1 VNADGD
7 IIRAWL
13 EHYRALG
20 VSHFRLV
27 VHGPPEENA
36 ALLGLREEFRLE
48 IVDTYGGVYT
58 PGEKGRRLEP
68 ILDTLADQWV
78 LLVDSDEFVELP
90 LDSLEATIE
99 ALEHARAD
107 ALAAP
112 MVQRIRRDGSL
123 DSPSVIADP
132 FGEFPLCAPDLYRNM
147 GVRASTAKFPLV
159 RRGRGRRFNPGFHD
173 PPEGAVPGPPSLR
186 GVTHHFKWRASVW
199 ERLRRRAES
208 QHRYRHESIGYLDY
222 LAGHEQRLPLDG
234 AFTYS
239 REELFRRRLLRR
251 PTALERLVD
260 PFRPYAAA
268 AAPARLLRRV
278 LARLS

>member
-1 VNADGD
+1 MDSY
-7 IIRAWL
+7 
-13 EHYRALG
+13 E
-20 VSHFRLV
+20 
-27 VHGPPEENA
+27 
-36 ALLGLREEFRLE
+36 
-48 IVDTYGGVYT
+48 GVYT
-58 PGEKGRRLEP
+58 PGEKGRRLAP

-78 LLVDSDEFVELP
+78 LLVDSDEFLELP
-90 LDSLEATIE
+90 LESLEATIE

-147 GVRASTAKFPLV
+147 GVRASTDKFPLV

-186 GVTHHFKWRASVW
+186 GVTHHFKWRAPVW

-222 LAGHEQRLPLDG
+222 LSRHGERLPLDRRLHLLEGG
-234 AFTYS
+234 AVPPAPPAPPD
-239 REELFRRRLLRR
+239 RARAAGRPLFALTRQRRRR
-251 PTALERLVD
+251 PVSSGASSRGSLEGTERLVD
-260 PFRPYAAA
+260 AEVEHPAA
-268 AAPARLLRRV
+268 RGGRR
-278 LARLS
+278 